1 VTPAPFVRLAAA
13 LLLVSTSLLAE
24 TKDAQAPLDVSASCE
39 RKATKGR
46 VLCDVELEAAA
57 ARIAWADV
65 VVTSAPAFAPP
76 LRSRIGLGDARARTE
91 RRVRLPVALV
101 ATSLGRG
108 TVAMRAR
115 AVLCRPESAGAP
127 ETCVTATKDVSTEIV
142 VGTDIEH

>member
-1 VTPAPFVRLAAA
+1 VSLPPLVRLGAA
-13 LLLVSTSLLAE
+13 LLLFSTTSFAG
-24 TKDAQAPLDVSASCE
+24 TKDAPAPLDVSASCE

-65 VVTSAPAFAPP
+65 VVTAAPAFAPP
-76 LRSRIGLGDARARTE
+76 LRSRIGLGDARSRTE

-115 AVLCRPESAGAP
+115 AVLCSPESAGTS
-127 ETCVTATKDVSTEIV
+127 ETCVTVTKDVSAEIV

>member
-1 VTPAPFVRLAAA
+1 MTRRRLGA
-13 LLLVSTSLLAE
+13 LLLLFPAISLAE
-24 TKDAQAPLDVSASCE
+24 TRDAPPSLDVNASCE

-46 VLCDVELEAAA
+46 VLCDVELEAASS
-57 ARIAWADV
+57 RIAWADV

-76 LRSRIGLGDARARTE
+76 LRSRIGMADARARSD

-115 AVLCRPESAGAP
+115 AVLCSAAAAGAV
-127 ETCVTATKDVSTEIV
+127 ETCLPAVKDVSAEII
-142 VGTDIEH
+142 VGTDVEH